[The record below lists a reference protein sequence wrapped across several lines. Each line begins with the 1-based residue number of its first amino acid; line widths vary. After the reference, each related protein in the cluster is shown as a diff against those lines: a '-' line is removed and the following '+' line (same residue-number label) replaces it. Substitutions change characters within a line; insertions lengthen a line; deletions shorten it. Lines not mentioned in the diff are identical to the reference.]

1 MRLRS
6 VLALAAAALDLLA
19 AAACTSRDSSTRDA
33 SPDSTA
39 ADAVTRPRPTGTGV
53 TRTPFGTLPDGQAV
67 ELFTFANGH
76 GVEVRATNY
85 GGIITHLR
93 TPDRD
98 GRLDDIVLGYDSLAG
113 YLEESPYFG
122 AIVGRVANR
131 VARGRFTLDGKTY
144 TLATN
149 NGPNALHGGLKGFDK
164 VVWAAEPFQNDSGSG
179 VALRYVS
186 KAGEEGYPGTLTVG
200 VRYTLTPRDEL
211 VVDYEATTDAPTPVN
226 LSQHSYFN
234 LAGTGAPAN
243 GAAGTPLPTNAQHL
257 LTLDA
262 SSFTPVDSTLI
273 PTGELAPVAG
283 TPFDF
288 RTPTAIGARIDQAH
302 EQLKFGGGYDHN
314 WVLDRNG
321 RTGLVHAARVLEPT
335 TGRTLDISTT
345 EPGIQF
351 YAGNFLDGKITGK
364 AGRPYPYRSAI
375 ALETQHFPDSP
386 NHPNF
391 PDVILRPGETFRSRT
406 VFTFGADR

>member
-1 MRLRS
+1 VRLRS
-6 VLALAAAALDLLA
+6 VHALAAVAALDLLA
-19 AAACTSRDSSTRDA
+19 ATACTSRDATPRDA
-33 SPDSTA
+33 SPDSA
-39 ADAVTRPRPTGTGV
+39 AARGATTPRAAGAGV
-53 TRTPFGTLPDGQAV
+53 TRAPFGTLPDGQAV
-67 ELFTFANGH
+67 ELFTFSNAN

-85 GGIITHLR
+85 GGIITALR
-93 TPDRD
+93 TKDRD

-113 YLEESPYFG
+113 YLKESPYFG

-131 VARGRFTLDGKTY
+131 VARGKFTLDGKTY

-164 VVWAAEPFQNDSGSG
+164 VVWAAEPFESDSGSG
-179 VALRYVS
+179 IALRYVS

-211 VVDYEATTDAPTPVN
+211 IVDYEATTDAPTPLN
-226 LSQHSYFN
+226 LSQHSYWN
-234 LAGTGAPAN
+234 LAGTGGAP
-243 GAAGTPLPTNAQHL
+243 GTPLPTNAQHV

-262 SSFTPVDSTLI
+262 SSYTPVDTTLI
-273 PTGELAPVAG
+273 PTGEIAPVAG
-283 TPFDF
+283 TPLDF

-302 EQLKFGGGYDHN
+302 QQLKFGGGYDHN

-321 RTGLVHAARVLEPT
+321 QTGLVHAARVTEPT

-351 YAGNFLDGKITGK
+351 YSGNFLDGKITGK
-364 AGRPYPYRSAI
+364 ANRTYPYRSAI

-391 PDVILRPGETFRSRT
+391 PTVILKPGETYRSRT
-406 VFTFGADR
+406 VFTFGAAR